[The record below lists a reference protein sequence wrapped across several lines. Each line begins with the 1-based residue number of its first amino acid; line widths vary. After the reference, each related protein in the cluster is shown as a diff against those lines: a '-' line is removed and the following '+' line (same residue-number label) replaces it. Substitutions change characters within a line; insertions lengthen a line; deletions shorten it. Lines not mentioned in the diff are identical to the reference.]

1 MRPRALLRAGANGE
15 IPDLFDITPVEMA
28 QHSRHVDIA
37 KLLVESGDR
46 QELELHE
53 RLRVFRSRAG
63 FGD

>member
-37 KLLVESGDR
+37 KLFQEWGTGD
-46 QELELHE
+46 EML
-53 RLRVFRSRAG
+53 
-63 FGD
+63 